1 MLFNQLLATEVADST
16 SQNLDIEKTV
26 SSFAKLVES
35 LSKYSTDELIG
46 MAVEEIVKFG
56 FKILLAIAIFLIGK
70 WLIKKIDFL
79 ITKLMDKRKVEI
91 SLRTFLRSFIKITLN
106 FLMIIFI
113 IGALGINTSSFIAL
127 FASAGVAIG
136 MALSGTLQNFAGGI
150 MILVFKPYKVG
161 DFIEAQ
167 GYMGIV
173 KEIQIVNTI
182 INTPD
187 NKIIIIP
194 NGGLS
199 TGIINNY
206 SKETIRRVDWTFGI
220 AYGND
225 YDTAKATLLKLIEND
240 SRILKEPETFI
251 ALHSLG
257 DSSVNI
263 VVRAWVKQ
271 ENYWDVYFHMNELVY
286 KEFPRNNLS
295 IPFPQMDVHI
305 HNS

>member
-1 MLFNQLLATEVADST
+1 
-16 SQNLDIEKTV
+16 
-26 SSFAKLVES
+26 
-35 LSKYSTDELIG
+35 
-46 MAVEEIVKFG
+46 
-56 FKILLAIAIFLIGK
+56 
-70 WLIKKIDFL
+70 
-79 ITKLMDKRKVEI
+79 
-91 SLRTFLRSFIKITLN
+91 
-106 FLMIIFI
+106 MIIFI

-136 MALSGTLQNFAGGI
+136 MSLSGTLQNFAGGI

-251 ALHSLG
+251 ALHRLG

-286 KEFPRNNLS
+286 KDFPRNNLS
-295 IPFPQMDVHI
+295 DR
-305 HNS
+305 

>member
-167 GYMGIV
+167 GYMGI
-173 KEIQIVNTI
+173 EI
-182 INTPD
+182 
-187 NKIIIIP
+187 
-194 NGGLS
+194 G
-199 TGIINNY
+199 
-206 SKETIRRVDWTFGI
+206 
-220 AYGND
+220 
-225 YDTAKATLLKLIEND
+225 
-240 SRILKEPETFI
+240 
-251 ALHSLG
+251 
-257 DSSVNI
+257 
-263 VVRAWVKQ
+263 RAHV
-271 ENYWDVYFHMNELVY
+271 
-286 KEFPRNNLS
+286 
-295 IPFPQMDVHI
+295 
-305 HNS
+305 